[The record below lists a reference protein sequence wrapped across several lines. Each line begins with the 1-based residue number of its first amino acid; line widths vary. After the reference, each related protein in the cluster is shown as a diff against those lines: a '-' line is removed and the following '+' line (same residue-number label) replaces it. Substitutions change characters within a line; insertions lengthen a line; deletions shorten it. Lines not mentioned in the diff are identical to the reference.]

1 MKREKGWALH
11 PCLRIHGVPVGRDRA
26 SMNSS
31 AGMSLAWKNQK
42 WTSLKIKSENQ
53 ERGRKD

>member
-26 SMNSS
+26 SMSSS
-31 AGMSLAWKNQK
+31 AGMSLAWK
-42 WTSLKIKSENQ
+42 KSKVDIFEDQ
-53 ERGRKD
+53 E